1 MMRYIIYIFWI
12 IIVLI
17 GITFASLNSQKLAI
31 NYYVNT
37 ATVHLPVL
45 LLIALV
51 IGALLGVIAMLPSVV
66 RSKGSNRRLKQRV
79 KQIEQEVQNLRAIPI
94 KDSH

>member
-1 MMRYIIYIFWI
+1 MRYIIYLFWI
-12 IIVLI
+12 IVVLI
-17 GITFASLNSQKLAI
+17 GVTFASLNPQTLSI

-37 ATVHLPVL
+37 ALIHLPIL
-45 LLIALV
+45 LLMTLV
-51 IGALLGVIAMLPSVV
+51 LGAWLGMVALLPSFV
-66 RSKGSNRRLKQRV
+66 RAKNTSRRLKQKV